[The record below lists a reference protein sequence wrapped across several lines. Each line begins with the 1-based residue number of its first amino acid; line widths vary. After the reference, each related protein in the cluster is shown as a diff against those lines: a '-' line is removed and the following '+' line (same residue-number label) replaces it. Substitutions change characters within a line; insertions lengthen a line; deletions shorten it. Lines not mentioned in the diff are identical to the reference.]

1 MKYAIT
7 RRMTLLV
14 LMISLV
20 IALLAAAYQIY
31 GGYRA
36 GLRTVEDN
44 LHLIESSHV
53 PALTANVWLLDQAL
67 IEKQLD
73 GIAQLPDVTYVDVT
87 GDLPFRVKSI
97 GQPHASPAVLSFVVP
112 TLRRVYDLTYV
123 DPVRPAQRQV
133 IGQLQVEVTL
143 EGLFARLKETA
154 LTIIVAE
161 VVRTTV
167 LAFAIVIGMRLLVMR
182 HLTRIARFSSN
193 LSIDNLDT
201 ALTLP
206 ERHAHRRDEIDALV
220 GSINGM
226 RLSLMNEI
234 GKRREMESRSQQ
246 LTIEKE
252 AAVLAN
258 EAKSEFLANMSH
270 EIRTP
275 MNAII
280 GMSELALQSGLD
292 ARQRN
297 YVQKVHTSAKLL
309 LGIINDI
316 LDFSKIEAGKLDIE
330 SVEFSLYD
338 TLAGL
343 ADLIGLKAE
352 EKDLELLLV
361 QSPGVPD
368 RVLGD
373 PLRLHQVLVNLAA
386 NAVKFTSKG
395 EVTVGVDE
403 VERVEDAV
411 VLRFWVKDTGVGMSE
426 AQQERLFTPFTQ
438 AEMSTSRRFGGTG
451 LGLAISQRLVR
462 MMGSSIEVESHEGK
476 GSTFYFN
483 LRMGL
488 GVSRAQPHGGALP
501 VPAGERLLVVDDNAA
516 AREVLAGMA
525 GHMGFEVDEAHDGE
539 QALRMVHE
547 ASDAGRPFQ
556 LVLLDWKMPGLDGVG
571 CAKRLTRAGHDRP
584 QVLMVTAFS
593 RDEVLRRMRQ
603 EDVQVQAVLTK
614 PVTPSSLHDA
624 CQRVLVSPSDV
635 AVVAPQSDIKQRLN
649 DHQKRLAGVRV
660 LLAEDNEI
668 NQELATELMQRV
680 GVIVTVAKDGQT
692 ALNLLAEQ
700 VFDLVLMDCQMPGMD
715 GYTATGQIRANPAW
729 QSLPVIA
736 MTANAMLGDKERALS
751 VGMNDH
757 VAKPIDVEEFYSTLA
772 KWARPADRADL
783 SAPATSVSSGLPSSL
798 PGIDMSAGL
807 KRTLGNATL
816 YRRMLR
822 IFVERERHFV
832 SQWQEA
838 WRQGDQETVK
848 RLLHT
853 MQSVANT
860 LGASG
865 LAHACQQ
872 VASEVQAQA
881 PADQV
886 AQAVSVMAKEMEQV
900 LAGIDAALP
909 EA

>member
-1 MKYAIT
+1 MTYSIT

-14 LMISLV
+14 LLISLG

-31 GGYRA
+31 GGYRV
-36 GLRTVEDN
+36 GLRAVEDN

-53 PALTANVWLLDQAL
+53 PALTANVWLLDQSL

-73 GIAQLPDVTYVDVT
+73 GIAKLPDVTYVDVT
-87 GDLPFRVKSI
+87 GDLPFRVKAV
-97 GQPHASPAVLSFVVP
+97 GKPHASPAALSFVVP
-112 TLRRVYDLTYV
+112 TLRRVYDLAYT
-123 DPVRPAQRQV
+123 DPMQPGQHQV
-133 IGQLQVEVTL
+133 IGQLQVEVSL
-143 EGLFARLKETA
+143 DGLYARLKETA
-154 LTIIVAE
+154 VTIIVAE

-167 LAFAIVIGMRLLVMR
+167 LAFAIVLGMRLLITR
-182 HLTRIARFSSN
+182 HLTRIARFSST

-201 ALTLP
+201 ALQLP
-206 ERHAHRRDEIDALV
+206 QRQAHRRDEIDALV
-220 GSINGM
+220 ASINGM

-246 LTIEKE
+246 LTIDKE

-292 ARQRN
+292 TRQSN

-338 TLAGL
+338 TLNGL

-368 RVLGD
+368 RVMGD

-386 NAVKFTSKG
+386 NAVKFTSQG
-395 EVTVGVDE
+395 EVMVGVE
-403 VERVEDAV
+403 EIERSAGSV

-451 LGLAISQRLVR
+451 LGLAISQKLVR
-462 MMGSSIEVESHEGK
+462 MMGSTIEVDSHEGK

-488 GVSRAQPHGGALP
+488 GASQAQQPGALP
-501 VPAGERLLVVDDNAA
+501 LPSGGRLLVVDDNAA
-516 AREVLAGMA
+516 AREVLASMA
-525 GHMGFEVDEAHDGE
+525 VRMGFAVDEAHDGE

-547 ASDAGRPFQ
+547 ASEAGRPFQ
-556 LVLLDWKMPGLDGVG
+556 LVLLDWKMPGLDGVS
-571 CAKRLTRAGHDRP
+571 CARRLAQAGHDRP

-603 EDVQVQAVLTK
+603 EEVQVQAVLTK

-624 CQRVLVSPSDV
+624 CVRVLVAPGAP
-635 AVVAPQSDIKQRLN
+635 AVEMARDIKLALT

-668 NQELATELMQRV
+668 NQELAIELLQRV
-680 GVIVTVAKDGQT
+680 GVTVAVAKDGQT
-692 ALNLLAEQ
+692 ALAMLAEQ
-700 VFDLVLMDCQMPGMD
+700 PFDAVLMDCQMPGMD
-715 GYTATGQIRANPAW
+715 GYTATSHIRQNPAW
-729 QSLPVIA
+729 RELPVIA
-736 MTANAMLGDKERALS
+736 MTANAMLGDRERALAA
-751 VGMNDH
+751 GMNDH
-757 VAKPIDVEEFYSTLA
+757 VAKPIDVEELYRTLA
-772 KWARPADRADL
+772 KWTRAL
-783 SAPATSVSSGLPSSL
+783 NQASRAGQASTAPAGLPLHL
-798 PGIDMSAGL
+798 PGVDVHVGL
-807 KRTLGNATL
+807 ARTLGNATL
-816 YRRMLR
+816 YMRMLR
-822 IFVERERHFV
+822 IFVERERHFIA
-832 SQWQEA
+832 QWQTA
-838 WRQGDQETVK
+838 WQQGDIDTVK

-860 LGASG
+860 LGALG
-865 LAHACQQ
+865 LAQACQQ
-872 VASEVQAQA
+872 VAAEVQAQA
-881 PADQV
+881 SPDQIEQAVLIMARELDQV
-886 AQAVSVMAKEMEQV
+886 LV
-900 LAGIDAALP
+900 GIDAALTS
-909 EA
+909 